1 MAFWKKKDNSQF
13 SWRPFQIGFFLLNLE
28 SLINQ
33 NSEDRD
39 FFDLLWFPTG
49 GGKTEAYLFISIF
62 LIFYSRLDK
71 NFHNTSGTQI
81 IMRYTLRVLTVD
93 QFNRISAIICAD
105 NFSVFMLGIFIF
117 GNITLFYHD
126 ALDGDIVYNHIL
138 GKIYDGNFDSI
149 KSFLGGQIEIEYLR
163 RLFFPISS
171 LYALFTTEVA
181 YWTTDIIVKIT
192 SYFSF

>member
-1 MAFWKKKDNSQF
+1 MIKHSSVK
-13 SWRPFQIGFFLLNLE
+13 IHL
-28 SLINQ
+28 
-33 NSEDRD
+33 
-39 FFDLLWFPTG
+39 
-49 GGKTEAYLFISIF
+49 IF
-62 LIFYSRLDK
+62 LSILSLNYL
-71 NFHNTSGTQI
+71 I
-81 IMRYTLRVLTVD
+81 P
-93 QFNRISAIICAD
+93 
-105 NFSVFMLGIFIF
+105 IFIF

-192 SYFSF
+192 SYFSFLDKMKKEK